1 MEGLKG
7 VSESIDAQGRRQ
19 LLTEGGTGVAAI
31 KDGSQP
37 APRRERFDHDLVH
50 LLRLEHVR

>member
-7 VSESIDAQGRRQ
+7 VSESIGAQGCRQ
-19 LLTEGGTGVAAI
+19 LLTEGGAGVAAVE
-31 KDGSQP
+31 DGSQP
-37 APRRERFDHDLVH
+37 APRGEKFDHDLVH